1 MTTQFLGLPTP
12 TPEQFLAQIDR
23 IGERLTL
30 NVPALFN
37 LVTLQALPQGTLGRT
52 LADHFGEHHLPPL
65 TTGPRRKQ
73 LHDVVHVLTG
83 YGIDPVGELEV
94 QAFMLGGK
102 FFPTHLILGLALFEM
117 SDRQRT
123 DLKIDRRTILQRV
136 WQAYQRGQRSGF
148 DIDRWQPERQWH
160 LPLIQVQQRLNL
172 E

>member
-1 MTTQFLGLPTP
+1 MTTPFLWLPMP
-12 TPEQFLAQIDR
+12 SPERFLARIDR
-23 IGERLTL
+23 IGERLAI
-30 NVPALFN
+30 NVPAVFN
-37 LVTLQALPQGTLGRT
+37 LAVLQSLPSGTLGRT
-52 LADHFGEHHLPPL
+52 LVDHLPPL

-102 FFPTHLILGLALFEM
+102 FFPTHLILGLALFDM

-123 DLKIDRRTILQRV
+123 HLKIDRHTILQRV
-136 WQAYQRGQRSGF
+136 WHAYQRGQRSSF
-148 DIDRWQPERQWH
+148 DIDTWQPEQQWH
-160 LPLIQVQQRLNL
+160 LPLTQVQKLLNL